1 MHGRQVVTEYL
12 SESFERT
19 QNIEALVTKK
29 DLKMPLINA
38 GEPSFQAGRKNEN
51 VCPSAKVSDAF
62 WPGGRIVQTTQAAF
76 LQAISPFLD
85 L

>member
-1 MHGRQVVTEYL
+1 
-12 SESFERT
+12 
-19 QNIEALVTKK
+19 
-29 DLKMPLINA
+29 MPLINA